1 MLMVFTKLRLH
12 RTKSIEC
19 DVVVFE
25 GSMCLDPKVSEI
37 GPVDHRIE
45 VHLVL
50 TCRGHMFGAA
60 KRHES
65 IGACRGD

>member
-1 MLMVFTKLRLH
+1 
-12 RTKSIEC
+12 
-19 DVVVFE
+19 
-25 GSMCLDPKVSEI
+25 MCLDPKVSEI